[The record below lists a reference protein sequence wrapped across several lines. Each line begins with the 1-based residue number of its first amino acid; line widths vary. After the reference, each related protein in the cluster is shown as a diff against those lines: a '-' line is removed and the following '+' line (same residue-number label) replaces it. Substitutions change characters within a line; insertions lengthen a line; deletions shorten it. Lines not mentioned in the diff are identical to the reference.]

1 MSEIEDPHDTPT
13 VRSRSMVP
21 GVPSVLQIRGFR
33 QFWIASLISN
43 CGSWLQTVAAGYL
56 VYHLTHSPGMVGA
69 LALVSRGPAFLLSTT
84 GGRLADRFDR
94 RLVGRWTFAVQ
105 GVAAAGMAVMSFL
118 GLLSVPV
125 IFVFTFALGVGFALG
140 LPAVLALVPAL
151 VPVEHFEQAV
161 ALNAAGV
168 ERRTAGRSGARGD
181 PARARRGDLVLRPE
195 RVFVPGVG
203 VRARVGP
210 GAPLRPAGGA
220 RLDTTGTG
228 VCVAGPGD
236 PPAAVR
242 HGRLRG
248 ACRTDPGTRAGHCPH
263 PRQRCGRPGTA
274 PRGHGRRGA
283 LIGAWALDRAQA
295 HGLTRGR
302 ALTVATLL
310 FAVMMVGLA
319 AAPTLGLGLVAMAFC
334 GAFWIWMFILANTSV
349 QLRSPRSM
357 VGRMLGLYQL
367 AVIGPIAVGSL
378 AAGLW
383 AEVVGIRWSFVTC
396 AVLLG
401 LWGLWTLRTP
411 VPEID
416 DGRAPE
422 PDDLAPGV
430 PPGRTDPVG

>member
-105 GVAAAGMAVMSFL
+105 GVAAAGMAVMSFF

-168 ERRTAGRSGARGD
+168 NVARLAGPALGGILLGLVGATWCFGLNAFSFLALVFVLGWVQVRPSGPRAALVSTRRALAFAWRDPAIHRLLFGMAVFAALAAPIQELAPVIAHTLGSGA
-181 PARARRGDLVLRPE
+181 
-195 RVFVPGVG
+195 VG
-203 VRARVGP
+203 LGLLL
-210 GAPLRPAGGA
+210 GAMGG
-220 RLDTTGTG
+220 
-228 VCVAGPGD
+228 
-236 PPAAVR
+236 
-242 HGRLRG
+242 
-248 ACRTDPGTRAGHCPH
+248 
-263 PRQRCGRPGTA
+263 
-274 PRGHGRRGA
+274 GA

-378 AAGLW
+378 VAGLW

-422 PDDLAPGV
+422 PDDLAPGG
-430 PPGRTDPVG
+430 PPGRADPVG